1 VTAELSID
9 EVRADYVPRPRPT
22 VASVEVDGQAV
33 LFDAA
38 SGATHQLD
46 QVGTVVWG
54 QFDGSATLADHSAE
68 LAKAFGADPGT
79 VERDVTDLARVLGA
93 SGLLVGI
100 QPGHRRG
107 QRLMPKVTER
117 EGIRYIGVPG
127 SI

>member
-1 VTAELSID
+1 M
-9 EVRADYVPRPRPT
+9 P
-22 VASVEVDGQAV
+22 
-33 LFDAA
+33 FDAA
-38 SGATHQLD
+38 SGATHTRLD

-54 QFDGSATLADHSAE
+54 QFDGSATLGDHSASSPRRSE
-68 LAKAFGADPGT
+68 PTPGT